1 MQTASV
7 GDSDTPSAQQGLR
20 APAIGLG
27 LMDVTPD
34 VRQAMNLTPNQ
45 RGALVESVNP
55 DKTASASGIQPGDII
70 VAVNQAPVRNAR
82 QADQAI
88 AQAGKSGKKSV
99 LLLVERGDAQM
110 FVAVPFASG

>member
-1 MQTASV
+1 MCRRHRWATQTHL
-7 GDSDTPSAQQGLR
+7 AQQGLR
-20 APAIGLG
+20 ASAIGLG

-34 VRQAMNLTPNQ
+34 ARQAMNLTPDQ
-45 RGALVESVNP
+45 HGALVESVNP
-55 DKTASASGIQPGDII
+55 DKTGSAMQPGDII
-70 VAVNQAPVRNAR
+70 VAVNQAPVRNAG

-88 AQAGKSGKKSV
+88 AQAGKSGKKCV

>member
-1 MQTASV
+1 MP
-7 GDSDTPSAQQGLR
+7 GNPSAS
-20 APAIGLG
+20 A
-27 LMDVTPD
+27 
-34 VRQAMNLTPNQ
+34 
-45 RGALVESVNP
+45 ALVENVDP
-55 DKTASASGIQPGDII
+55 DKTASAFGIQPGDII

-88 AQAGKSGKKSV
+88 AQAGKAGKKSV

>member
-1 MQTASV
+1 
-7 GDSDTPSAQQGLR
+7 
-20 APAIGLG
+20 
-27 LMDVTPD
+27 
-34 VRQAMNLTPNQ
+34 MNLTPNQ

-55 DKTASASGIQPGDII
+55 DKEAS
-70 VAVNQAPVRNAR
+70 PVRNAR